1 MSAKSQHQNIL
12 LAVLGFSIAVLIV
25 AIIGFFTLGKTDE
38 IIQGE
43 IEVGEYRVS
52 CKLPARVVDIRV
64 KEGDYVHKGD
74 TLAILEIP
82 EMNAQEK
89 VAQSTEAATQAL
101 SDLTDEGTRREAIES
116 AYQLVQQAQAASD
129 VAKKTYDRMQ
139 NLYTEGVT
147 SQQKRDEA
155 KAAWQVAVA
164 HENAM
169 KSQYEMAKNGAREK
183 QKEAQR
189 HQVSAAKN
197 AVNVVKSVLKE
208 TVQVA
213 TVDGEVSDIYPKVG
227 ELVGMGSPIMSIS
240 IMKDMWG
247 TFNVRED
254 QLNGL
259 KIGDEFTAFS
269 PAFNKSLKMKV
280 YEIKDEGSYA
290 VWKATKSN
298 GQYDLKT
305 FEVKARPVSA
315 FDGLRPGMSLVVKN
329 PKK

>member
-12 LAVLGFSIAVLIV
+12 LAVMGFSIAVLIV

-38 IIQGE
+38 VIQGE
-43 IEVGEYRVS
+43 VEVGEYRVS
-52 CKLPARVVDIRV
+52 CKLPARVVEIRV
-64 KEGDYVHKGD
+64 KEGDFIHKGD

-89 VAQSTEAATQAL
+89 VAQSAEAATQAL
-101 SDLTDEGTRREAIES
+101 SNLTEEGTRREAIQS
-116 AYQLVQQAQAASD
+116 AKQLVVQAKAATD

-139 NLYTEGVT
+139 NLYNEGVM
-147 SQQKRDEA
+147 SLQKRDEA
-155 KAAWQVAVA
+155 KAAWEVALA

-169 KSQYEMAKNGAREK
+169 KSQYEMAKNGARAEEK
-183 QKEAQR
+183 KAAQS
-189 HQVSAAKN
+189 QVNAAKHS
-197 AVNVVKSVLKE
+197 VDVVRSVLKE

-213 TVDGEVSDIYPKVG
+213 AVDGEVSDIYPKEG
-227 ELVGMGSPIMSIS
+227 ELVGMGSPILSIS
-240 IMKDMWG
+240 MMQDMWG

-259 KIGDEFTAFS
+259 KVGDTFTAFS
-269 PAFNKSLKMKV
+269 PAFNKELKLKV
-280 YEIKDEGSYA
+280 FEIKDEGSYA

-305 FEVKARPVSA
+305 FEVKARPINP
-315 FDGLRPGMSLVVKN
+315 FDGLRPGMSLIVK
-329 PKK
+329 KK

>member
-12 LAVLGFSIAVLIV
+12 LAVMGFSIAVLIV

-38 IIQGE
+38 VIQGE
-43 IEVGEYRVS
+43 VEVGEYRVS
-52 CKLPARVVDIRV
+52 CKLPARVVEIRV
-64 KEGDYVHKGD
+64 KEGDFVHKGD

-101 SDLTDEGTRREAIES
+101 SNLTEEGARREAIQS
-116 AYQLVQQAQAASD
+116 ARQLVVQAKAATD

-139 NLYTEGVT
+139 NLFSEGVM

-155 KAAWQVAVA
+155 KAAWEVALA
-164 HENAM
+164 HENVM
-169 KSQYEMAKNGAREK
+169 KSQYEMAKNGARTEEK
-183 QKEAQR
+183 KAVQSQAN
-189 HQVSAAKN
+189 AAKH
-197 AVNVVKSVLKE
+197 AVDVVRSVLKE

-213 TVDGEVSDIYPKVG
+213 AVDGEVSDIYPKEG
-227 ELVGMGSPIMSIS
+227 ELVGMGSPILSIS
-240 IMKDMWG
+240 MMKDMWG

-259 KIGDEFTAFS
+259 KVGDTFTAFS
-269 PAFNKSLKMKV
+269 PAFNKELKLKV
-280 YEIKDEGSYA
+280 FEIKDEGSYA

-305 FEVKARPVSA
+305 FEVKARPINP
-315 FDGLRPGMSLVVKN
+315 FDGLRPGMSLIVK
-329 PKK
+329 K

>member
-1 MSAKSQHQNIL
+1 M
-12 LAVLGFSIAVLIV
+12 GFSIAVLIV

-38 IIQGE
+38 VIQGE
-43 IEVGEYRVS
+43 VEVGEYRVS
-52 CKLPARVVDIRV
+52 CKLPARVVEIRV
-64 KEGDYVHKGD
+64 KEGDFVHKGD

-101 SDLTDEGTRREAIES
+101 SNLTEEGARREAIQS
-116 AYQLVQQAQAASD
+116 AQQLVVQAKAATD

-139 NLYTEGVT
+139 NLFSEGVM

-155 KAAWQVAVA
+155 KAAWEVALA

-169 KSQYEMAKNGAREK
+169 KSQYEMAKNGARTEEK
-183 QKEAQR
+183 KAAQS
-189 HQVSAAKN
+189 QANAAKH
-197 AVNVVKSVLKE
+197 AVDVVRSVLKE

-213 TVDGEVSDIYPKVG
+213 AVDGEVSDIYPKEG
-227 ELVGMGSPIMSIS
+227 ELVGMGSPILSIS
-240 IMKDMWG
+240 MMKDMWG

-259 KIGDEFTAFS
+259 KVGDTFTAFS
-269 PAFNKSLKMKV
+269 PAFNKELKLKV
-280 YEIKDEGSYA
+280 FEIKDEGSYA

-305 FEVKARPVSA
+305 FEVKARPINP
-315 FDGLRPGMSLVVKN
+315 FEGLRPGMSLIVK
-329 PKK
+329 K

>member
-12 LAVLGFSIAVLIV
+12 LAVLGFAIAVFIV

-43 IEVGEYRVS
+43 VEVGEYRVS
-52 CKLPARVVDIRV
+52 CKLPARVVEIRV
-64 KEGDYVHKGD
+64 KEGDFVHKGD

-82 EMNAQEK
+82 EINAQEK

-101 SDLTDEGTRREAIES
+101 SDLTEEGTRREAIQS
-116 AYQLVQQAQAASD
+116 AYQLVIQAQAATD

-139 NLYTEGVT
+139 NLFTEGVM

-155 KAAWQVAVA
+155 KAAWEVAQA

-183 QKEAQR
+183 QKEISQNQAN
-189 HQVSAAKN
+189 AAKH
-197 AVNVVKSVLKE
+197 AVDVVRSVLKE

-213 TVDGEVSDIYPKVG
+213 AVDGEISDVYPKEG
-227 ELVGMGSPIMSIS
+227 ELVGMGSPIISIS
-240 IMKDMWG
+240 MMQDMWG

-259 KIGDEFTAFS
+259 KIGDTFTAFS
-269 PAFNKSLKMKV
+269 PAFNKTLKMKV

-290 VWKATKSN
+290 AWKATKTN

-305 FEVKARPVSA
+305 FEVKARPINP
-315 FDGLRPGMSLVVKN
+315 FEGLRPGMSLIVK
-329 PKK
+329 KK

>member
-12 LAVLGFSIAVLIV
+12 LAVMGFSIAVLIV

-38 IIQGE
+38 VIQGE
-43 IEVGEYRVS
+43 VEVGEYRVS
-52 CKLPARVVDIRV
+52 CKLPARVVEIRV
-64 KEGDYVHKGD
+64 KEGDFVHKGD

-89 VAQSTEAATQAL
+89 VAQSAEAATQAL
-101 SDLTDEGTRREAIES
+101 SNLTEEGARREAIQS
-116 AYQLVQQAQAASD
+116 ARQLVVQAKAATD

-139 NLYTEGVT
+139 NLFSEGVM

-155 KAAWQVAVA
+155 KAAWEVALA
-164 HENAM
+164 HENVM
-169 KSQYEMAKNGAREK
+169 KSQYEMAKNGARTEEK
-183 QKEAQR
+183 KAVQSQAN
-189 HQVSAAKN
+189 AAKH
-197 AVNVVKSVLKE
+197 AVDVVRSVLKE

-213 TVDGEVSDIYPKVG
+213 AVDGEVSDIYPKEG
-227 ELVGMGSPIMSIS
+227 ELVGMGSPILSIS
-240 IMKDMWG
+240 MMKDMWG

-259 KIGDEFTAFS
+259 KVGDTFTAFS
-269 PAFNKSLKMKV
+269 PAFNKELKLKV
-280 YEIKDEGSYA
+280 FEIKDEGSYA

-305 FEVKARPVSA
+305 FEVKARPINP
-315 FDGLRPGMSLVVKN
+315 FDGLRPGMSLIVK
-329 PKK
+329 K

>member
-12 LAVLGFSIAVLIV
+12 LAVMGFSIAVLIV

-38 IIQGE
+38 VIQGE
-43 IEVGEYRVS
+43 VEVGEYRVS
-52 CKLPARVVDIRV
+52 CKLPARVVEIRV
-64 KEGDYVHKGD
+64 KEGDFVHKGN

-101 SDLTDEGTRREAIES
+101 SNLTEEGVRREAIQS
-116 AYQLVQQAQAASD
+116 AQQLVVQAKAATD

-139 NLYTEGVT
+139 NLFSEGVM

-155 KAAWQVAVA
+155 KAAWEVALA

-169 KSQYEMAKNGAREK
+169 KSQYEMAKNGARTEEK
-183 QKEAQR
+183 KAAQS
-189 HQVSAAKN
+189 QANAAKH
-197 AVNVVKSVLKE
+197 AVDVVRSVLKE

-213 TVDGEVSDIYPKVG
+213 AVDGEVSDIYPKEG
-227 ELVGMGSPIMSIS
+227 ELVGMGSPILSIS
-240 IMKDMWG
+240 MMKDMWG

-259 KIGDEFTAFS
+259 KVGDTFTAFS
-269 PAFNKSLKMKV
+269 PAFNKELKLKV
-280 YEIKDEGSYA
+280 FEIKDEGSYA

-305 FEVKARPVSA
+305 FEVKARPINP
-315 FDGLRPGMSLVVKN
+315 FDGLRPGMSLIVK
-329 PKK
+329 K

>member
-12 LAVLGFSIAVLIV
+12 LAVMGFSIAVLIV

-38 IIQGE
+38 VIQGE
-43 IEVGEYRVS
+43 VEVGEYRVS
-52 CKLPARVVDIRV
+52 CKLPARVVEIRV
-64 KEGDYVHKGD
+64 KEGDFVHKGD

-101 SDLTDEGTRREAIES
+101 SNLTEEGARREAIQS
-116 AYQLVQQAQAASD
+116 AQQLVVQAKAATD

-139 NLYTEGVT
+139 NLFSEGVM

-155 KAAWQVAVA
+155 KAAWEVALA

-169 KSQYEMAKNGAREK
+169 KSQYEMAKNGARTEEK
-183 QKEAQR
+183 KAAQS
-189 HQVSAAKN
+189 QANAAKH
-197 AVNVVKSVLKE
+197 AVDVVRSVLKE
-208 TVQVA
+208 TEQVA
-213 TVDGEVSDIYPKVG
+213 AVDGEVSDIYPKEG
-227 ELVGMGSPIMSIS
+227 ELVGMGSPILSIS
-240 IMKDMWG
+240 MMKDMWG

-259 KIGDEFTAFS
+259 KVGDTFTAFS
-269 PAFNKSLKMKV
+269 PAFNKELKLKV
-280 YEIKDEGSYA
+280 FEIKDEGSYA

-305 FEVKARPVSA
+305 FEVKARPINP
-315 FDGLRPGMSLVVKN
+315 FDGLRPGMSLIVK
-329 PKK
+329 K

>member
-1 MSAKSQHQNIL
+1 MSAKSQHKNIL
-12 LAVLGFSIAVLIV
+12 LAVIGFVIAVLIV

-38 IIQGE
+38 VIQGE

-52 CKLPARVVDIRV
+52 CKLPARVVEIRV
-64 KEGDYVHKGD
+64 KEGDFVHKGD

-82 EMNAQEK
+82 EMSAQEK
-89 VAQSTEAATQAL
+89 VAQSAEAATQAI
-101 SDLTDEGTRREAIES
+101 SNLTEEGTRKEAIQS
-116 AYQLVQQAQAASD
+116 AKQLVLQAQAATD

-139 NLYTEGVT
+139 NLYSEGVM

-155 KAAWQVAVA
+155 KAAWEVALA

-169 KSQYEMAKNGAREK
+169 KSQYEMAKNGARAEEK
-183 QKEAQR
+183 KAAQS
-189 HQVSAAKN
+189 QVKAAKHT
-197 AVNVVKSVLKE
+197 VDVVRSVLKE

-213 TVDGEVSDIYPKVG
+213 AVDGEVSDIYPKEG

-240 IMKDMWG
+240 MMQDMWG

-259 KIGDEFTAFS
+259 KVGDTFTAFS
-269 PAFNKSLKMKV
+269 PAFNKELKLKV
-280 YEIKDEGSYA
+280 FEIKDEGSYA

-305 FEVKARPVSA
+305 FEVKARPINP
-315 FDGLRPGMSLVVKN
+315 FDGLRPGMSLIVK
-329 PKK
+329 KK

>member
-12 LAVLGFSIAVLIV
+12 LAVMGFSIAVLIV

-38 IIQGE
+38 VIQGE
-43 IEVGEYRVS
+43 VEVGEYRVS
-52 CKLPARVVDIRV
+52 CKLPARVVEIRV
-64 KEGDYVHKGD
+64 KEGDLVHKGD

-101 SDLTDEGTRREAIES
+101 SNLTEEGVRREAIQS
-116 AYQLVQQAQAASD
+116 AQQLVVQAKAATD

-139 NLYTEGVT
+139 NLFSEGVM

-155 KAAWQVAVA
+155 KAAWEVALA

-169 KSQYEMAKNGAREK
+169 KSQYEMAKNGARTEEK
-183 QKEAQR
+183 KAAQS
-189 HQVSAAKN
+189 QANAAKH
-197 AVNVVKSVLKE
+197 AVDVVRSVLKE

-213 TVDGEVSDIYPKVG
+213 AVDGEVSDIYPKEG
-227 ELVGMGSPIMSIS
+227 ELVGMGSPILSIS
-240 IMKDMWG
+240 MMKDMWG

-259 KIGDEFTAFS
+259 KVGDTFTAFS
-269 PAFNKSLKMKV
+269 PAFNKELKLKV
-280 YEIKDEGSYA
+280 FEIKDEGSYA

-305 FEVKARPVSA
+305 FEVKARPINP
-315 FDGLRPGMSLVVKN
+315 FDGLRPGMSLIVK
-329 PKK
+329 K

>member
-12 LAVLGFSIAVLIV
+12 LAVMGFSIAVLIV

-38 IIQGE
+38 VIQGE
-43 IEVGEYRVS
+43 VEVGEYRVS
-52 CKLPARVVDIRV
+52 CKWPARVVEIRV
-64 KEGDYVHKGD
+64 KEGDFVHKGD

-101 SDLTDEGTRREAIES
+101 SNLTEEGARREAIQS
-116 AYQLVQQAQAASD
+116 ARQLVVQAKAATD

-139 NLYTEGVT
+139 NLFSEGVM

-155 KAAWQVAVA
+155 KAAWEVALA
-164 HENAM
+164 HENVM
-169 KSQYEMAKNGAREK
+169 KSQYEMAKNGARTEEK
-183 QKEAQR
+183 KAAQS
-189 HQVSAAKN
+189 QANAAKH
-197 AVNVVKSVLKE
+197 AVDVVRSVLKE

-213 TVDGEVSDIYPKVG
+213 AVDGEVSDIYPKEG
-227 ELVGMGSPIMSIS
+227 ELVGMGSPILSIS
-240 IMKDMWG
+240 MMKDMWG

-259 KIGDEFTAFS
+259 KVGDTFTAFS
-269 PAFNKSLKMKV
+269 PAFNKELKLKV
-280 YEIKDEGSYA
+280 FEIKDEGSYA

-305 FEVKARPVSA
+305 FEVKARPINP
-315 FDGLRPGMSLVVKN
+315 FDGLRPGMSLIVK
-329 PKK
+329 K

>member
-12 LAVLGFSIAVLIV
+12 LAVMGFSIAVLIV

-38 IIQGE
+38 VIQGE
-43 IEVGEYRVS
+43 VEVGEYRVS
-52 CKLPARVVDIRV
+52 CKLPARVVEIRV
-64 KEGDYVHKGD
+64 KEGDFVHKGD

-101 SDLTDEGTRREAIES
+101 SNLTEEGVRREAIQS
-116 AYQLVQQAQAASD
+116 AQQLVVQAKAATD

-139 NLYTEGVT
+139 NLFSEGVM

-155 KAAWQVAVA
+155 KAAWEVALA

-169 KSQYEMAKNGAREK
+169 KSQYEMAKNGARTEEK
-183 QKEAQR
+183 KAAQS
-189 HQVSAAKN
+189 QANAAKH
-197 AVNVVKSVLKE
+197 AVDVVRSVLKE

-213 TVDGEVSDIYPKVG
+213 AVDGEVSDIYPKEG
-227 ELVGMGSPIMSIS
+227 ELVGMGSPILSIS
-240 IMKDMWG
+240 MMKDMWG

-254 QLNGL
+254 QLDGL
-259 KIGDEFTAFS
+259 KMGDTFTAFS
-269 PAFNKSLKMKV
+269 PAFNKELKLKV
-280 YEIKDEGSYA
+280 FEIKDEGSYA

-305 FEVKARPVSA
+305 FEVKARPINP
-315 FDGLRPGMSLVVKN
+315 FDGLRPGMSLIVK
-329 PKK
+329 K

>member
-12 LAVLGFSIAVLIV
+12 LAVMGFSIAVLIV

-38 IIQGE
+38 VIQGE
-43 IEVGEYRVS
+43 VEVGEYRVS
-52 CKLPARVVDIRV
+52 CKLPARVVEIRV
-64 KEGDYVHKGD
+64 KEGDFVHKGD

-101 SDLTDEGTRREAIES
+101 SNLTEEGARREAIQS
-116 AYQLVQQAQAASD
+116 ARQLVVQAKAATD

-139 NLYTEGVT
+139 NLFSEGVM

-155 KAAWQVAVA
+155 KAAWEVALA
-164 HENAM
+164 HENVM
-169 KSQYEMAKNGAREK
+169 KSQYEMAKNGARTEEK
-183 QKEAQR
+183 KAAQS
-189 HQVSAAKN
+189 QANAAKH
-197 AVNVVKSVLKE
+197 AVDVVRSVLKE

-213 TVDGEVSDIYPKVG
+213 AVDGEVSDIYPKEG
-227 ELVGMGSPIMSIS
+227 ELVGMGSPILSIS
-240 IMKDMWG
+240 MMKDMWG

-259 KIGDEFTAFS
+259 KVGDTFTAFS
-269 PAFNKSLKMKV
+269 PAFNKELKLKV
-280 YEIKDEGSYA
+280 FEIKDEGSYA

-305 FEVKARPVSA
+305 FEVKARPINP
-315 FDGLRPGMSLVVKN
+315 FEGLRPGMSLIVK
-329 PKK
+329 K

>member
-12 LAVLGFSIAVLIV
+12 LAVMGFSIAVLIV

-38 IIQGE
+38 VIQGE
-43 IEVGEYRVS
+43 VEVGEYRVS
-52 CKLPARVVDIRV
+52 CKLPARVVEIRV
-64 KEGDYVHKGD
+64 KEGDFVHKGD

-101 SDLTDEGTRREAIES
+101 SNLTEEGARREAIQS
-116 AYQLVQQAQAASD
+116 ARQLVVQAKAATD

-139 NLYTEGVT
+139 NLFSEGVM

-155 KAAWQVAVA
+155 KAAWEVALA
-164 HENAM
+164 HENVM
-169 KSQYEMAKNGAREK
+169 KSQYEMAKNGARTEEK
-183 QKEAQR
+183 KAVQSQAN
-189 HQVSAAKN
+189 AAKH
-197 AVNVVKSVLKE
+197 AVDVVRSVLKE

-213 TVDGEVSDIYPKVG
+213 AVDGEVSDIYPKEG
-227 ELVGMGSPIMSIS
+227 ELVGMGSPILSIS
-240 IMKDMWG
+240 MMKDMWG

-259 KIGDEFTAFS
+259 KVGDTFTAFS
-269 PAFNKSLKMKV
+269 PAFNKELKLKV
-280 YEIKDEGSYA
+280 FEIKDEGSYA

-305 FEVKARPVSA
+305 FEVKVRPINP
-315 FDGLRPGMSLVVKN
+315 FDGLRPGMSLIVK
-329 PKK
+329 K

>member
-12 LAVLGFSIAVLIV
+12 LAVMGFSIAVLIV

-38 IIQGE
+38 VIQGE
-43 IEVGEYRVS
+43 VEVGEYRVS
-52 CKLPARVVDIRV
+52 CKLPARVVEIRV
-64 KEGDYVHKGD
+64 KEGDFVHKGD

-101 SDLTDEGTRREAIES
+101 SNLTEEGARREAIQS
-116 AYQLVQQAQAASD
+116 AQQLVVQAKAATD

-139 NLYTEGVT
+139 NLFSEGVM

-155 KAAWQVAVA
+155 KAAWEVALA

-169 KSQYEMAKNGAREK
+169 KSQYEMAKNGARTEEK
-183 QKEAQR
+183 KAAQS
-189 HQVSAAKN
+189 QANAAKH
-197 AVNVVKSVLKE
+197 AVDVVRSVLKE

-213 TVDGEVSDIYPKVG
+213 AVDGEVSDIYPKEG
-227 ELVGMGSPIMSIS
+227 ELVGMGSPILSIS
-240 IMKDMWG
+240 MMKDMWG

-259 KIGDEFTAFS
+259 KVGDTFTAFS
-269 PAFNKSLKMKV
+269 PAFNNELKLKV
-280 YEIKDEGSYA
+280 FEIKDEGSYA

-305 FEVKARPVSA
+305 FEVKARPINP
-315 FDGLRPGMSLVVKN
+315 FDGLRPGMSLIVK
-329 PKK
+329 K

>member
-12 LAVLGFSIAVLIV
+12 LAVMGFSIAVLIV

-38 IIQGE
+38 VIQGE
-43 IEVGEYRVS
+43 VEVGEYRVS
-52 CKLPARVVDIRV
+52 CKLPARVVEIRV
-64 KEGDYVHKGD
+64 KEGDFVHKGD

-101 SDLTDEGTRREAIES
+101 SNLTEEGARREAIQS
-116 AYQLVQQAQAASD
+116 ARQLVVQAKAATD

-139 NLYTEGVT
+139 NLFNEGVM

-155 KAAWQVAVA
+155 KAAWEVALA
-164 HENAM
+164 HENVM
-169 KSQYEMAKNGAREK
+169 KSQYEMAKNGARTEEK
-183 QKEAQR
+183 KAAQS
-189 HQVSAAKN
+189 QANAAKH
-197 AVNVVKSVLKE
+197 AVDVVRSVLKE

-213 TVDGEVSDIYPKVG
+213 AVDGEVSDIYPKEG
-227 ELVGMGSPIMSIS
+227 ELVGMGSPILSIS
-240 IMKDMWG
+240 MMKDMWG

-259 KIGDEFTAFS
+259 KVGDTFTAFS
-269 PAFNKSLKMKV
+269 PAFNKELKLKV
-280 YEIKDEGSYA
+280 FEIKDEGSYA

-305 FEVKARPVSA
+305 FEVKARPINP
-315 FDGLRPGMSLVVKN
+315 FDGLRPGMSLIVK
-329 PKK
+329 K

>member
-12 LAVLGFSIAVLIV
+12 LAVMGFSIAVLIV

-38 IIQGE
+38 VIQGE
-43 IEVGEYRVS
+43 VEVGEYRAS
-52 CKLPARVVDIRV
+52 CKLPARVVEIRV
-64 KEGDYVHKGD
+64 KEGDFVHKGD

-101 SDLTDEGTRREAIES
+101 SNLTEEGARREAIQS
-116 AYQLVQQAQAASD
+116 ARQLVVQAKAATD

-139 NLYTEGVT
+139 NLFSEGVM

-155 KAAWQVAVA
+155 KAAWEVALA
-164 HENAM
+164 HENVM
-169 KSQYEMAKNGAREK
+169 KSQYEMAKNGARTEEK
-183 QKEAQR
+183 KAVQSQAN
-189 HQVSAAKN
+189 AAKH
-197 AVNVVKSVLKE
+197 AVDVVRSVLKE

-213 TVDGEVSDIYPKVG
+213 AVDGEVSDIYPKEG
-227 ELVGMGSPIMSIS
+227 ELVGMGSPILSIS
-240 IMKDMWG
+240 MMKDMWG

-259 KIGDEFTAFS
+259 KVGDTFTAFS
-269 PAFNKSLKMKV
+269 PAFNKELKLKV
-280 YEIKDEGSYA
+280 FEIKDEGSYA

-305 FEVKARPVSA
+305 FEVKARPINP
-315 FDGLRPGMSLVVKN
+315 FDGLRPGMSLIVK
-329 PKK
+329 K

>member
-1 MSAKSQHQNIL
+1 MSAKSQHLYIL
-12 LAVLGFSIAVLIV
+12 LAVMGFSIAVLIV

-38 IIQGE
+38 VIQGE
-43 IEVGEYRVS
+43 VEVGEYRVS
-52 CKLPARVVDIRV
+52 CKLPARVVEIRV
-64 KEGDYVHKGD
+64 KEGDFVHKGD

-101 SDLTDEGTRREAIES
+101 SNLTEEGARREAIQS
-116 AYQLVQQAQAASD
+116 ARQLVVQAKAATD

-139 NLYTEGVT
+139 NLFSEGVM

-155 KAAWQVAVA
+155 KAAWEVALA
-164 HENAM
+164 HENVM
-169 KSQYEMAKNGAREK
+169 KSQYEMAKNGARTEEK
-183 QKEAQR
+183 KAVQSQAN
-189 HQVSAAKN
+189 AAKH
-197 AVNVVKSVLKE
+197 AVDVVRSVLKE

-213 TVDGEVSDIYPKVG
+213 AVDGEVSDIYPKEG
-227 ELVGMGSPIMSIS
+227 ELVGMGSPILSIS
-240 IMKDMWG
+240 MMKDMWG

-259 KIGDEFTAFS
+259 KVGDTFTAFS
-269 PAFNKSLKMKV
+269 PAFNKELKLKV
-280 YEIKDEGSYA
+280 FEIKDEGSYA

-305 FEVKARPVSA
+305 FEVKARPINP
-315 FDGLRPGMSLVVKN
+315 FDGLRPGMSLIVK
-329 PKK
+329 K

>member
-12 LAVLGFSIAVLIV
+12 LAVMGFSIAVLIV

-38 IIQGE
+38 VIQGE
-43 IEVGEYRVS
+43 VEVGEYRVS
-52 CKLPARVVDIRV
+52 CKLPARVVEIRV
-64 KEGDYVHKGD
+64 KEGDFVHKGD

-101 SDLTDEGTRREAIES
+101 SNLTEEGARREAIQS
-116 AYQLVQQAQAASD
+116 ARQLVVQAKAATD

-139 NLYTEGVT
+139 NLFSEGGM

-155 KAAWQVAVA
+155 KAAWEVALA
-164 HENAM
+164 HENVM
-169 KSQYEMAKNGAREK
+169 KSQYEMAKNGARTEEK
-183 QKEAQR
+183 KAVQSQAN
-189 HQVSAAKN
+189 AAKH
-197 AVNVVKSVLKE
+197 AVDVVRSVLKE

-213 TVDGEVSDIYPKVG
+213 AVDGEVSDIYPKEG
-227 ELVGMGSPIMSIS
+227 ELVGMGSPILSIS
-240 IMKDMWG
+240 MMKDMWG

-259 KIGDEFTAFS
+259 KVGDTFTAFS
-269 PAFNKSLKMKV
+269 PAFNKELKLKV
-280 YEIKDEGSYA
+280 FEIKDEGSYA

-305 FEVKARPVSA
+305 FEVKARPINP
-315 FDGLRPGMSLVVKN
+315 FDGLRPGMSLIVK
-329 PKK
+329 K

>member
-12 LAVLGFSIAVLIV
+12 LAVMGFSIAVLIV

-38 IIQGE
+38 VIQGE
-43 IEVGEYRVS
+43 VEVGEYRVS
-52 CKLPARVVDIRV
+52 CKLPARVVEIRV
-64 KEGDYVHKGD
+64 KEGDFVHKGD

-101 SDLTDEGTRREAIES
+101 SNLTEEGARREAIQS
-116 AYQLVQQAQAASD
+116 AQQLVVQAKAATD

-139 NLYTEGVT
+139 NLFSEGVM

-155 KAAWQVAVA
+155 KAAWEVALA

-169 KSQYEMAKNGAREK
+169 KSQYEMAKNGARTEEK
-183 QKEAQR
+183 KAAQS
-189 HQVSAAKN
+189 QANAAKH
-197 AVNVVKSVLKE
+197 AVDVVRSVLKE

-213 TVDGEVSDIYPKVG
+213 AVDGEVSDIYPKEG
-227 ELVGMGSPIMSIS
+227 ELVGMGSPILSIS
-240 IMKDMWG
+240 MMKDMWG

-254 QLNGL
+254 QLDGMR
-259 KIGDEFTAFS
+259 IGSIITAYA
-269 PAFNKSLKMKV
+269 PAFKKDIKMKV
-280 YEIKDEGSYA
+280 YYIKDQGSYA
-290 VWKATKSN
+290 TWKATKSN

-305 FEVKARPVSA
+305 FEVKARPINP
-315 FDGLRPGMSLVVKN
+315 FDGLRPGMSLIVK
-329 PKK
+329 K

>member
-12 LAVLGFSIAVLIV
+12 LAVMGFSIAVLIV

-38 IIQGE
+38 VIQGE
-43 IEVGEYRVS
+43 VEVGEYRVS
-52 CKLPARVVDIRV
+52 CKLPARVVEIRV
-64 KEGDYVHKGD
+64 KEGDFVHKGD

-101 SDLTDEGTRREAIES
+101 SNLTEEGVRREAIQS
-116 AYQLVQQAQAASD
+116 AQQLVVQAKAATD

-139 NLYTEGVT
+139 NLFSEGVM

-155 KAAWQVAVA
+155 KAAWEVALA

-169 KSQYEMAKNGAREK
+169 KSQYEMAKNGARTEEK
-183 QKEAQR
+183 KAAQS
-189 HQVSAAKN
+189 QANAAKH
-197 AVNVVKSVLKE
+197 AVDVVRSVLKE

-213 TVDGEVSDIYPKVG
+213 AVDGEVSDIYPKEG
-227 ELVGMGSPIMSIS
+227 ELVGMGSPILSIS
-240 IMKDMWG
+240 MMKDMWG

-259 KIGDEFTAFS
+259 KVGDTFTAFS
-269 PAFNKSLKMKV
+269 PAFNKELKLKV
-280 YEIKDEGSYA
+280 FEIKDEGSYA

-305 FEVKARPVSA
+305 FEVKARPINP
-315 FDGLRPGMSLVVKN
+315 FEGLRPGMSLIVK
-329 PKK
+329 K

>member
-12 LAVLGFSIAVLIV
+12 LAVMGFSIAVLIV

-38 IIQGE
+38 VIQGE
-43 IEVGEYRVS
+43 VEVGEYRVS
-52 CKLPARVVDIRV
+52 CKLPARVVEIRV
-64 KEGDYVHKGD
+64 KEGDFVHKGD

-101 SDLTDEGTRREAIES
+101 SNLTEEGARREAIQS
-116 AYQLVQQAQAASD
+116 ARQLVVQAKAATD

-139 NLYTEGVT
+139 NLFSEGVM

-155 KAAWQVAVA
+155 KAAWEVALA
-164 HENAM
+164 HENVM
-169 KSQYEMAKNGAREK
+169 KSQYEMAKNGARTEEK
-183 QKEAQR
+183 KAAQN
-189 HQVSAAKN
+189 QANAAKH
-197 AVNVVKSVLKE
+197 AVDVVRSVLKE

-213 TVDGEVSDIYPKVG
+213 AVDGEVSDIYPKEG
-227 ELVGMGSPIMSIS
+227 ELVGMGSPILSIS
-240 IMKDMWG
+240 MMKDMWG

-259 KIGDEFTAFS
+259 KVGDTFTAFS
-269 PAFNKSLKMKV
+269 PAFNKELKLKV
-280 YEIKDEGSYA
+280 FEIKDEGSYA

-305 FEVKARPVSA
+305 FEVKARPINP
-315 FDGLRPGMSLVVKN
+315 FDGLRPGMSLIVK
-329 PKK
+329 K

>member
-12 LAVLGFSIAVLIV
+12 LAVMGFSIAVLIV

-38 IIQGE
+38 VIQGE
-43 IEVGEYRVS
+43 VEVGEYRVS
-52 CKLPARVVDIRV
+52 CKLPARVVEIRV
-64 KEGDYVHKGD
+64 KEGDFVHKGD

-101 SDLTDEGTRREAIES
+101 SNLTEEGARREAIQS
-116 AYQLVQQAQAASD
+116 ARQLVVQAKAATD

-139 NLYTEGVT
+139 NLFSEGVM

-155 KAAWQVAVA
+155 KAAWEVALA
-164 HENAM
+164 HENVM
-169 KSQYEMAKNGAREK
+169 KSQYEMAKNGARTEEK
-183 QKEAQR
+183 KAVQSQAN
-189 HQVSAAKN
+189 AAKH
-197 AVNVVKSVLKE
+197 AVDVVRSVLKE

-213 TVDGEVSDIYPKVG
+213 AVDGEVSDIYPKEG
-227 ELVGMGSPIMSIS
+227 ELVGMGSPILSIS
-240 IMKDMWG
+240 MMKDMWG

-259 KIGDEFTAFS
+259 KVGDTFTAFS
-269 PAFNKSLKMKV
+269 PAFNKELKLKV
-280 YEIKDEGSYA
+280 FEIKDEGSYA

-298 GQYDLKT
+298 GQYALKP
-305 FEVKARPVSA
+305 FEVKARPINP
-315 FDGLRPGMSLVVKN
+315 FDGLRPGMSLIVK
-329 PKK
+329 K

>member
-12 LAVLGFSIAVLIV
+12 LAVMGFSIAVLIV

-38 IIQGE
+38 VIQGE
-43 IEVGEYRVS
+43 VEVGEYRVS
-52 CKLPARVVDIRV
+52 CKLPARVVEIRV
-64 KEGDYVHKGD
+64 KEGDFVHKGD

-101 SDLTDEGTRREAIES
+101 SNLTEEGARREAIQS
-116 AYQLVQQAQAASD
+116 AQQLVVQAKAATD

-139 NLYTEGVT
+139 NLFSEGVM

-155 KAAWQVAVA
+155 KAAWEVALA

-169 KSQYEMAKNGAREK
+169 KSQYEMAKNGARTEEK
-183 QKEAQR
+183 KAAQS
-189 HQVSAAKN
+189 QADAAKH
-197 AVNVVKSVLKE
+197 AVDVVRSVLKE

-213 TVDGEVSDIYPKVG
+213 AVDGEVSDIYPKEG
-227 ELVGMGSPIMSIS
+227 ELVGMGSPILSIS
-240 IMKDMWG
+240 MMKDMWG

-259 KIGDEFTAFS
+259 KVGDTFTAFS
-269 PAFNKSLKMKV
+269 PAFNKELKLKV
-280 YEIKDEGSYA
+280 FEIKDEGSYA

-305 FEVKARPVSA
+305 FEVKARPINP
-315 FDGLRPGMSLVVKN
+315 FEGLRPGMSLIVK
-329 PKK
+329 K

>member
-12 LAVLGFSIAVLIV
+12 LAVMGFSIAVLIV

-38 IIQGE
+38 VIQGE
-43 IEVGEYRVS
+43 VEVGEYRVS
-52 CKLPARVVDIRV
+52 CKLPARVVEIRV
-64 KEGDYVHKGD
+64 KEGDFVHKGD

-101 SDLTDEGTRREAIES
+101 SNLTEEGARREAIQS
-116 AYQLVQQAQAASD
+116 ARQLVVQAKAATD

-139 NLYTEGVT
+139 NLFSEGVM
-147 SQQKRDEA
+147 SQQKRDDA
-155 KAAWQVAVA
+155 KAAWEVALA
-164 HENAM
+164 HENVM
-169 KSQYEMAKNGAREK
+169 KSQYEMAKNGARTEEK
-183 QKEAQR
+183 KAVQSQAN
-189 HQVSAAKN
+189 AAKH
-197 AVNVVKSVLKE
+197 AVDVVRSVLKE

-213 TVDGEVSDIYPKVG
+213 AVDGEVSDIYPKEG
-227 ELVGMGSPIMSIS
+227 ELVGMGSPILSIS
-240 IMKDMWG
+240 MMKDMWG

-259 KIGDEFTAFS
+259 KVGDTFTAFS
-269 PAFNKSLKMKV
+269 PAFNKELKLKV
-280 YEIKDEGSYA
+280 FEIKDEGSYA

-305 FEVKARPVSA
+305 FEVKARPINP
-315 FDGLRPGMSLVVKN
+315 FDGLRPGMSLIVK
-329 PKK
+329 K

>member
-12 LAVLGFSIAVLIV
+12 LAVMGFSIAVLIV

-38 IIQGE
+38 VIQGE
-43 IEVGEYRVS
+43 VEVGEYRVS
-52 CKLPARVVDIRV
+52 CKLPARVVEIRV
-64 KEGDYVHKGD
+64 KEGDFVHKGD

-89 VAQSTEAATQAL
+89 VAQSAEAATQAL
-101 SDLTDEGTRREAIES
+101 SNLTEEGARREAIQS
-116 AYQLVQQAQAASD
+116 ARQLVVQAKAATD

-139 NLYTEGVT
+139 NLFSEGVM

-155 KAAWQVAVA
+155 KAAWEVALA
-164 HENAM
+164 HENVM
-169 KSQYEMAKNGAREK
+169 KSQYEMAKNGARTEEK
-183 QKEAQR
+183 KAAQS
-189 HQVSAAKN
+189 QANAAKH
-197 AVNVVKSVLKE
+197 AVDVVRSVLKE

-213 TVDGEVSDIYPKVG
+213 AVDGEVSDIYPKEG
-227 ELVGMGSPIMSIS
+227 ELVGMGSPILSIS
-240 IMKDMWG
+240 MMKDMWG

-259 KIGDEFTAFS
+259 KVGDTFTAFS
-269 PAFNKSLKMKV
+269 PAFNKELKLKV
-280 YEIKDEGSYA
+280 FEIKDEGSYA

-305 FEVKARPVSA
+305 FEVKARPINP
-315 FDGLRPGMSLVVKN
+315 FDGLRPGMSLIVK
-329 PKK
+329 K

>member
-12 LAVLGFSIAVLIV
+12 LAVMGFSIAVLIV

-38 IIQGE
+38 VIQGE
-43 IEVGEYRVS
+43 VEVGEYRVS
-52 CKLPARVVDIRV
+52 CKLPARVVEIHV
-64 KEGDYVHKGD
+64 KEGDFVHKGD

-101 SDLTDEGTRREAIES
+101 SNLTEEGARREAIQS
-116 AYQLVQQAQAASD
+116 ARQLVVQAKAATD

-139 NLYTEGVT
+139 NLFSEGVM

-155 KAAWQVAVA
+155 KAAWEVALA
-164 HENAM
+164 HENVM
-169 KSQYEMAKNGAREK
+169 KSQYEMAKNGARTEEK
-183 QKEAQR
+183 KAVQSQAN
-189 HQVSAAKN
+189 AAKH
-197 AVNVVKSVLKE
+197 AVDVVRSVLKE

-213 TVDGEVSDIYPKVG
+213 AVDGEVSDIYPKEG
-227 ELVGMGSPIMSIS
+227 ELVGMGSPILSIS
-240 IMKDMWG
+240 MMKDMWG

-259 KIGDEFTAFS
+259 KVGDTFTAFS
-269 PAFNKSLKMKV
+269 PAFNKELKLKV
-280 YEIKDEGSYA
+280 FEIKDEGSYA

-305 FEVKARPVSA
+305 FEVKARPINP
-315 FDGLRPGMSLVVKN
+315 FDGLRPGMSLIVK
-329 PKK
+329 K

>member
-12 LAVLGFSIAVLIV
+12 LAVMGFSIAVLIV

-38 IIQGE
+38 VIQGE
-43 IEVGEYRVS
+43 VEVGEYRVS
-52 CKLPARVVDIRV
+52 CKLPARVVEIRV
-64 KEGDYVHKGD
+64 KEGDFVHKGD

-101 SDLTDEGTRREAIES
+101 SNLTEEGARREAIQS
-116 AYQLVQQAQAASD
+116 AQQLVVQAKAATD

-139 NLYTEGVT
+139 NLFNEGVM

-155 KAAWQVAVA
+155 KAAWEVALA

-169 KSQYEMAKNGAREK
+169 KSQYEMAKNGARTEEK
-183 QKEAQR
+183 KAAQS
-189 HQVSAAKN
+189 QANAAKH
-197 AVNVVKSVLKE
+197 AVDVVRSVLKE

-213 TVDGEVSDIYPKVG
+213 AVDGEVSDIYPKEG
-227 ELVGMGSPIMSIS
+227 ELVGMGSPILSIS
-240 IMKDMWG
+240 MMKDMWG

-259 KIGDEFTAFS
+259 KVGDTFTAFS
-269 PAFNKSLKMKV
+269 PAFNKELKLKV
-280 YEIKDEGSYA
+280 FEIKDEGSYA

-305 FEVKARPVSA
+305 FEVKARPINP
-315 FDGLRPGMSLVVKN
+315 FDGLRPGMSLIVK
-329 PKK
+329 K

>member
-12 LAVLGFSIAVLIV
+12 LAVMGFSIAVLIV

-38 IIQGE
+38 VIQGE
-43 IEVGEYRVS
+43 VEVGEYRVS
-52 CKLPARVVDIRV
+52 CKLPARVVEIRV
-64 KEGDYVHKGD
+64 KEGDFVHKGD

-89 VAQSTEAATQAL
+89 VAQATEAATQAL
-101 SDLTDEGTRREAIES
+101 SNLTEEGARREAIQS
-116 AYQLVQQAQAASD
+116 ARQLVVQAKAATD

-139 NLYTEGVT
+139 NLFSEGVM

-155 KAAWQVAVA
+155 KAAWEVALA
-164 HENAM
+164 HENVM
-169 KSQYEMAKNGAREK
+169 KSQYEMAKNGARTEEK
-183 QKEAQR
+183 KAVQSQAN
-189 HQVSAAKN
+189 AAKH
-197 AVNVVKSVLKE
+197 AVDVVRSVLKE

-213 TVDGEVSDIYPKVG
+213 AVDGEVSDIYPKEG
-227 ELVGMGSPIMSIS
+227 ELVGMGSPILSIS
-240 IMKDMWG
+240 MMKDMWG

-259 KIGDEFTAFS
+259 KVGDTFTAFS
-269 PAFNKSLKMKV
+269 PAFNKELKLKV
-280 YEIKDEGSYA
+280 FEIKDEGSYA

-305 FEVKARPVSA
+305 FEVKARPINP
-315 FDGLRPGMSLVVKN
+315 FDGLRPGMSLIVK
-329 PKK
+329 K

>member
-12 LAVLGFSIAVLIV
+12 LAVMGFSIAVLIV

-38 IIQGE
+38 VIQGE
-43 IEVGEYRVS
+43 VEVGEYRVS
-52 CKLPARVVDIRV
+52 CKLPARVVEIRV
-64 KEGDYVHKGD
+64 KEGDFVHKGD

-101 SDLTDEGTRREAIES
+101 SNLTEEGVRREAIQS
-116 AYQLVQQAQAASD
+116 AQQLVVQAKAATD
-129 VAKKTYDRMQ
+129 VTKKTYDRMQ
-139 NLYTEGVT
+139 NLFSEGVM

-155 KAAWQVAVA
+155 KAAWEVALA

-169 KSQYEMAKNGAREK
+169 KSQYEMAKNGARTEEK
-183 QKEAQR
+183 KAAQS
-189 HQVSAAKN
+189 QANAAKH
-197 AVNVVKSVLKE
+197 AVDVVRSVLKE

-213 TVDGEVSDIYPKVG
+213 AVDGEVSDIYPKEG
-227 ELVGMGSPIMSIS
+227 ELVGMGSPILSIS
-240 IMKDMWG
+240 MMKDMWG

-259 KIGDEFTAFS
+259 KVGDTFTAFS
-269 PAFNKSLKMKV
+269 PAFNKELKLKV
-280 YEIKDEGSYA
+280 FEIKDEGSYA

-305 FEVKARPVSA
+305 FEVKARPINP
-315 FDGLRPGMSLVVKN
+315 FDGLRPGMSLIVK
-329 PKK
+329 K

>member
-12 LAVLGFSIAVLIV
+12 LAVMGFSIAVLIV

-38 IIQGE
+38 VIQGE
-43 IEVGEYRVS
+43 VEVGEYRVS
-52 CKLPARVVDIRV
+52 CKLPARVVEIRV
-64 KEGDYVHKGD
+64 KEGDFVHKGD

-101 SDLTDEGTRREAIES
+101 SNLTEEGVRREAIQS
-116 AYQLVQQAQAASD
+116 AQQLVVQAKAATD

-139 NLYTEGVT
+139 NLFSEGVM

-155 KAAWQVAVA
+155 KAAWEVALA

-169 KSQYEMAKNGAREK
+169 KSQYEMAKNGARTEEK
-183 QKEAQR
+183 KAAQS
-189 HQVSAAKN
+189 QANAAKH
-197 AVNVVKSVLKE
+197 AVDVVRSVLKE

-213 TVDGEVSDIYPKVG
+213 AVDGEVSDIYPKEG
-227 ELVGMGSPIMSIS
+227 ELVGMGSPILSIS
-240 IMKDMWG
+240 MMKDMWG

-259 KIGDEFTAFS
+259 KMGDTFTAFS
-269 PAFNKSLKMKV
+269 PAFNKELKLKV
-280 YEIKDEGSYA
+280 FEIKDEGSYA

-305 FEVKARPVSA
+305 FEVKARPINP
-315 FDGLRPGMSLVVKN
+315 FDGLRPGMSLIVK
-329 PKK
+329 K

>member
-12 LAVLGFSIAVLIV
+12 LAVMGFSIAVLIV

-38 IIQGE
+38 VIQGE
-43 IEVGEYRVS
+43 VEVGEYRVS
-52 CKLPARVVDIRV
+52 CKLPARVVEIRV
-64 KEGDYVHKGD
+64 KEGDFVHKGD

-101 SDLTDEGTRREAIES
+101 SNLTEEGARREAIQS
-116 AYQLVQQAQAASD
+116 ARQLVVQAKAATD

-139 NLYTEGVT
+139 NLFSEGVM

-155 KAAWQVAVA
+155 KAAWEVALA

-169 KSQYEMAKNGAREK
+169 KSQYEMAKNGARTEEK
-183 QKEAQR
+183 KAAQS
-189 HQVSAAKN
+189 QANAAKH
-197 AVNVVKSVLKE
+197 AVDVVRSVLKE

-213 TVDGEVSDIYPKVG
+213 AVDGEVSDIYPKEG
-227 ELVGMGSPIMSIS
+227 ELVGMGSPILSIS
-240 IMKDMWG
+240 MMKDMWG

-259 KIGDEFTAFS
+259 KVGDTFTAFS
-269 PAFNKSLKMKV
+269 PAFNKELKLKV
-280 YEIKDEGSYA
+280 FEIKDEGSYA

-305 FEVKARPVSA
+305 FEVKARPINP
-315 FDGLRPGMSLVVKN
+315 FDGLRPGMSLIVK
-329 PKK
+329 K

>member
-1 MSAKSQHQNIL
+1 M
-12 LAVLGFSIAVLIV
+12 GFAIAVLLV

-38 IIQGE
+38 VIQGE
-43 IEVGEYRVS
+43 VEVGEYRVS
-52 CKLPARVVDIRV
+52 CKLPARVVEIRV
-64 KEGDYVHKGD
+64 KEGDFVHKGD

-89 VAQSTEAATQAL
+89 VAQSTEAAAQAL
-101 SDLTDEGTRREAIES
+101 SDLTQEGTRREAVKS
-116 AYQLVQQAQAASD
+116 AEQLVVQAKAATE

-139 NLYTEGVT
+139 NLFDEGVM

-155 KAAWQVAVA
+155 KAAWEVALA

-169 KSQYEMAKNGAREK
+169 KSQYEMAKNGARAEEK
-183 QKEAQR
+183 KAAQS
-189 HQVSAAKN
+189 QVKAAKH
-197 AVNVVKSVLKE
+197 AVEVVSSVLKE

-213 TVDGEVSDIYPKVG
+213 AVDGEVSNIYPKEG
-227 ELVGMGSPIMSIS
+227 ELVGLGSPIISIS
-240 IMKDMWG
+240 MMQDMWG

-259 KIGDEFTAFS
+259 KVGDTFTAFS
-269 PAFNKSLKMKV
+269 PAFNKELKLKV
-280 YEIKDEGSYA
+280 FEIKDEGSYA

-305 FEVKARPVSA
+305 FEVKARPINP
-315 FDGLRPGMSLVVKN
+315 FDGLRPGMSLIVK
-329 PKK
+329 K

>member
-1 MSAKSQHQNIL
+1 MSTKSQHQNIL
-12 LAVLGFSIAVLIV
+12 LAVMGFSIAVLIV

-38 IIQGE
+38 VIQGE
-43 IEVGEYRVS
+43 VEVGEYRVS
-52 CKLPARVVDIRV
+52 CKLPARVVEIRV
-64 KEGDYVHKGD
+64 KEGDFVHKGD

-101 SDLTDEGTRREAIES
+101 SNLTEEGARREAIQS
-116 AYQLVQQAQAASD
+116 ARQLVVQAKAATD

-139 NLYTEGVT
+139 NLFSEGVM

-155 KAAWQVAVA
+155 KAAWEVALA

-169 KSQYEMAKNGAREK
+169 KSQYEMAKNGARTEEK
-183 QKEAQR
+183 KAAQS
-189 HQVSAAKN
+189 QANAAKH
-197 AVNVVKSVLKE
+197 AVDVVRSVLKE

-213 TVDGEVSDIYPKVG
+213 AVDGEVSDIYPKEG
-227 ELVGMGSPIMSIS
+227 ELVGMGSPILSIS
-240 IMKDMWG
+240 MMKDMWG

-259 KIGDEFTAFS
+259 KVGDTFTAFS
-269 PAFNKSLKMKV
+269 PAFNKELKLKV
-280 YEIKDEGSYA
+280 FEIKDEGSYA

-305 FEVKARPVSA
+305 FEVKARPINP
-315 FDGLRPGMSLVVKN
+315 FDGLRPGMSLIVK
-329 PKK
+329 K